1 MREYG
6 DEAGRWA
13 PASEAHPVALGARP
27 WRVTPEDASYHPPLH
42 SRDGRLVLV
51 ADARIDNRAELAAKL
66 HLTGDLRAWSDA
78 HLILAAYEA
87 WGRGCPREMVGDFA
101 FIVWDDR
108 EQALFAARDAVGQ
121 RVLCYRRHDRQVA
134 LATTAHALAMLPPGP
149 PKLNEQKVADF
160 LVLLQR
166 PEITF
171 FEGIDRIPPGHTL
184 TASATDWRI
193 ERWWS
198 PRPASSIR
206 LGSDAE
212 YVEGFRSVFGAA
224 VASQLRSASDVGI
237 LLSGGLD
244 SSSVAAT
251 AAAALA
257 TGGRTLRAYH
267 AAPREG
273 FDGQVQ
279 HGMLADETAD
289 VAALAQQYP
298 NIALQLHRSGARS
311 PFDDLERSF
320 RLTGAPV
327 RNASNLGWYDALCER
342 AGQDDVRVL
351 LSGHKGNGTISY
363 AGVRGLRDALRDGRW
378 GRVWREVHAV
388 ARATGNGRREV
399 FRDEVLLP
407 LLPPALAAQID
418 RWRGQA
424 PPSLAH
430 YTVSAIRPD
439 FAQRM
444 GVEARAAASHRDF
457 LHSRHLSALDL
468 RITMLEGGSDT
479 FDVYCGYRA
488 RYGVETRDPTAD
500 RRVVEFCFA
509 IPDEQYLHDG
519 VDRWLVRRAMAGR
532 IPDRIRLRTTY
543 GAQGADWSEWLPALQ
558 PWIAEELGRLERHD
572 TAQRCLDLPRLRSL
586 IDHWPATFE
595 RAHFRDYNLLL
606 MRALMVGRY
615 IRWFEETYR

>member
-1 MREYG
+1 MV
-6 DEAGRWA
+6 AA
-13 PASEAHPVALGARP
+13 P
-27 WRVTPEDASYHPPLH
+27 
-42 SRDGRLVLV
+42 
-51 ADARIDNRAELAAKL
+51 
-66 HLTGDLRAWSDA
+66 
-78 HLILAAYEA
+78 
-87 WGRGCPREMVGDFA
+87 
-101 FIVWDDR
+101 DR
-108 EQALFAARDAVGQ
+108 
-121 RVLCYRRHDRQVA
+121 
-134 LATTAHALAMLPPGP
+134 
-149 PKLNEQKVADF
+149 
-160 LVLLQR
+160 
-166 PEITF
+166 
-171 FEGIDRIPPGHTL
+171 
-184 TASATDWRI
+184 
-193 ERWWS
+193 
-198 PRPASSIR
+198 SIR

-257 TGGRTLRAYH
+257 SEGRTLRAYH

-279 HGMLADETAD
+279 GGMLADETAD

-311 PFDDLERSF
+311 PFDDLEQSF

-327 RNASNLGWYDALCER
+327 RNASNLGWYDALCQR
-342 AGQDDVRVL
+342 AGEDGVRVL

-407 LLPPALAAQID
+407 LLPPALAAQVD
-418 RWRGQA
+418 RWRGKA

-457 LHSRHLSALDL
+457 VHSRHLSALDL

-500 RRVVEFCFA
+500 RRVVEYCFA
-509 IPDEQYLHDG
+509 IPDDAVPARRGRSLAREARDG
-519 VDRWLVRRAMAGR
+519 GAHSRPHSPANDLWRAGRRLVRVAAGVAAVDR
-532 IPDRIRLRTTY
+532 
-543 GAQGADWSEWLPALQ
+543 
-558 PWIAEELGRLERHD
+558 EELGRLERHD

-595 RAHFRDYNLLL
+595 HAHFRDYNLLL